1 MTLYGRRNSIFFKL
15 ILCFKHKKGEEMNV
29 ELFTKV
35 LSEILSEKHGVN
47 ITIKAERRTDDRKKV
62 ILRRDTCE
70 RAVR

>member
-1 MTLYGRRNSIFFKL
+1 
-15 ILCFKHKKGEEMNV
+15 MNV